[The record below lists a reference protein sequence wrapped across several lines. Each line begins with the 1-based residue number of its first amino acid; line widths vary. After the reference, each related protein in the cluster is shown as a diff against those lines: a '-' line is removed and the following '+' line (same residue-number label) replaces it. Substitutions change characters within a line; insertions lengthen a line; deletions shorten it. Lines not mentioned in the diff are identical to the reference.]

1 MIWDVIVIGAGRQD
15 WDWLLVHRAGMKFL
29 LLDRGWRQVKHGR
42 RDMIEVV
49 YAEDS

>member
-15 WDWLLVHRAGMKFL
+15 WRLAIGEAGMKFL

-42 RDMIEVV
+42 RDMIP
-49 YAEDS
+49 